1 MPLSSDKSLPL
12 LSFEVLGGGR
22 YNFFNQYLKLGL
34 SATLTGPM
42 GNLSITRGGSFVK
55 KIERSFL
62 EPFLGMRLG
71 LWINPKMVGLLRFT
85 VGGFGLAEDNNFD
98 MDMELDLGYKVHKN
112 IYAYAGWRALYV
124 SCSAD
129 AFSLSNWFNGP
140 IMGAVFVF

>member
-1 MPLSSDKSLPL
+1 MPLSSDKPLPV
-12 LSFEVLGGGR
+12 LSFEVLGDGR
-22 YNFFNQYLKLGL
+22 YNFINQYLKLGL

-71 LWINPKMVGLLRFT
+71 LYLNLKMVALLRLT
-85 VGGFGLAEDNNFD
+85 VGGFGFAEDHNLD
-98 MDMELDLGYKVHKN
+98 LDMELDLGYKVHKN
-112 IYAYAGWRALYV
+112 IYSYVGWRAYYV

-129 AFSLSNWFNGP
+129 AFSLNNSFNGP
-140 IMGAVFVF
+140 ILRAVFAF